1 LFDKERPGLVN
12 YCDGTCQIQG
22 IVVMARNNLNILIG
36 GEAGQG
42 LVTVGQL
49 LAKSLVRGGYSIVVT
64 QSYQSRI
71 RGGHNTFAIRVG
83 VDDVIAPQ
91 ESVDLLV
98 ALDQDTVTQH
108 RGDLC
113 ADGLIL
119 GDEAFDIADTALLK
133 VPLKQLASGKFSN
146 IASLGVVSALLGI
159 DEGLVAKTLE
169 DLFGKKHPQVME
181 ENRHVLKAAF
191 QWYSDQSASLHRLPS
206 VTNSSK
212 RLMVN
217 GNEAIALGAV
227 SAGLKFF
234 AFYPMTPSTSI
245 SLSLASH
252 AKKMGLIV
260 EQAEDEIAAIN
271 MAIGA
276 SFAGAPSMV
285 ATSGG
290 GLALMVEGISL
301 AAMTETPI
309 VVAVAQR
316 PGPATGLP
324 TRTEQADLE
333 LILHA
338 GHGEF
343 PRAIYAPGTVEECFH
358 LTRRSLELAEKSQS
372 PIFLLTDQFLADSY
386 RAVMPFDV
394 ENLSAVRAGTS
405 AFGSS
410 STYKRFS
417 ITEDG
422 ISPRLLPGMSRHLVV
437 ADSDEHT
444 EDGHITE
451 DLSVRIQMVEKRL
464 RKGQLIKSEVIPPD
478 VEGTQD
484 PDLLLVSWGSTKGAV
499 LEAASRLRS
508 EGQKVTTLHF
518 SQVWPL
524 VPEQFMGRLEQA
536 KEVICVE
543 GNASGQ
549 FALLIRRETGFKI
562 KDKVLRYDGLP
573 FTPESILR
581 ELKN

>member
-1 LFDKERPGLVN
+1 MPGN
-12 YCDGTCQIQG
+12 T
-22 IVVMARNNLNILIG
+22 LNILIG

-42 LVTVGQL
+42 LVTIGQL
-49 LAKSLVRGGYSIVVT
+49 LAKSLVRAGYYIVVT

-71 RGGHNTFAIRVG
+71 RGGHNTFAIRVSL
-83 VDDVIAPQ
+83 DDVIAPQ

-98 ALDQDTVTQH
+98 ALDKNTATLH
-108 RGDLC
+108 REDLPS
-113 ADGLIL
+113 DGIIL
-119 GDEAFDIADTALLK
+119 CDEAFDISYDACLK
-133 VPLKQLASGKFSN
+133 VPFKQLAEGKFSN
-146 IASLGVVSALLGI
+146 VAYLGVVGALLGL
-159 DEGLVAKTLE
+159 DKELVAKTLY
-169 DLFGKKHPQVME
+169 DLFEKKHPQVMQK
-181 ENRHVLKAAF
+181 NREVLEAAVR
-191 QWYSDQSASLHRLPS
+191 WYSDQPTSIHKLLPIADPPQ
-206 VTNSSK
+206 
-212 RLMVN
+212 RLMMN

-245 SLSLASH
+245 SLNLASH

-333 LILHA
+333 LVLHA

-386 RAVMPFDV
+386 RAVIPFDV
-394 ENLSAVRAGTS
+394 ENLPALTVMSEDVGLPP
-405 AFGSS
+405 
-410 STYKRFS
+410 YKRFS

-422 ISPRLLPGMSRHLVV
+422 VSPRLLPGMSRHLVV

-451 DLSVRIQMVEKRL
+451 DLAVRIQMVEKRL
-464 RKGQLIKSEVIPPD
+464 RKGKIIESEVIPPD
-478 VEGTQD
+478 LGGAEK
-484 PDLLLVSWGSTKGAV
+484 PDRLLVSWGSTKGAV

-524 VPEQFMGRLEQA
+524 APEQFMVRLEQA
-536 KEVICVE
+536 KEVVCVE

-549 FALLIRRETGFKI
+549 FARLIRRETGFKI

-581 ELKN
+581 ELNR